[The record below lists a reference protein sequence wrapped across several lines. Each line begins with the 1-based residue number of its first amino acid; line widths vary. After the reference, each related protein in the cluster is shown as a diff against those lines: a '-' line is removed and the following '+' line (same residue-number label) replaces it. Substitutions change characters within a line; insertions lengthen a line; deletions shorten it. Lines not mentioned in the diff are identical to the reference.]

1 MVRDFFV
8 NEIIKIAYFIKI
20 TRDGYSLGYLFFLS
34 VENQKMKINF
44 TIFISVNALQL
55 KTLQKD
61 TGSSN
66 KNLKATFT
74 FKRYKLPP

>member
-1 MVRDFFV
+1 MGIRQDIF
-8 NEIIKIAYFIKI
+8 
-20 TRDGYSLGYLFFLS
+20 FFLS

-74 FKRYKLPP
+74 FKLYKLPP